1 MGNEPDALSP
11 ERICLLPDI
20 HARFEHEKG
29 AVVTFTVRYEEWCCS
44 EAHELSNAIAV
55 VVETIENAAEEA
67 RRKRIEKANN
77 EIKEALRE
85 EATRREGW
93 VQPTLFDNL

>member
-1 MGNEPDALSP
+1 MSP
-11 ERICLLPDI
+11 ERIYLLPDI
-20 HARFEHEKG
+20 HARFEPDKG

-67 RRKRIEKANN
+67 RRKRVEKANE
-77 EIKEALRE
+77 EIKKALRE
-85 EATRREGW
+85 EATRRETW
-93 VQPTLFDNL
+93 EQPTLFDNL